1 MTHHKNLCASILHCP
16 FVKLER
22 FFVKPPRTR
31 FLVVFER
38 EPQPL
43 KLSDLLGVLVSLK
56 VNDVGDARVFQLLH
70 VMPGG
75 YGTAKGYAFSYEENF
90 HLAPPRG
97 CLEINCFPNTQ
108 NANLRHVK

>member
-1 MTHHKNLCASILHCP
+1 VTHHKNSVASSDCT

-22 FFVKPPRTR
+22 FFVKPARAW

-56 VNDVGDARVFQLLH
+56 VYDVGEAQVLQPLH
-70 VMPGG
+70 VRPGG
-75 YGTAKGYAFSYEENF
+75 YGTAKG
-90 HLAPPRG
+90 
-97 CLEINCFPNTQ
+97 
-108 NANLRHVK
+108 